1 MTEKIKNQKSAL
13 FEVGILPLRNS
24 VLFPHAVMP
33 ISIGRRKTLNLVEA
47 MVKEDNIIGIVSQR
61 DPANDDPSPFDLYR
75 YGSTAKILKVVKLSE
90 NNVNLIIQGHEK
102 IRIHRFTKV
111 EPFLSALVE
120 KVEGK
125 HENTLEV
132 QALARNLSNLFQKL
146 ISISPTI
153 SPELGD
159 MVLSAGVSNPG
170 KFANLAASV
179 LNVSVEEKIKFLEM
193 SSLRDLLKRLTE
205 LITREIELTEIG
217 SKIQS
222 KVMDEVSKT
231 QRQFYLREQMKAIQK
246 ELGEGD
252 ERTQEITE
260 LKKKIEEAK
269 MPDEVNAVAEKEL
282 DRLAKMPPHAAE
294 YTVSRTYLD
303 WLITVPWSIQTADK
317 IEIQAARKILDE
329 DHYNL
334 KDVKER
340 ILEYL
345 AVRHIRSELK
355 GPILCFVGP
364 PGVGKTSL
372 GKSIARAMGR
382 KFTRISLGG
391 IRDEAEIRGHRR
403 TYIGSL
409 PGRIIQGVKKAGTNN
424 PIFMLDEIDKV
435 GTDFRGDP
443 SSALLEVLDPEQ
455 NFSFSDH
462 YLEVPFDLSRVFFI
476 TTANILDTIPPALKD
491 RMEVLRLPGYPEEEK
506 LEIAKR
512 HLIPRQLKEHG
523 LSPEVLEFEDEAIT
537 KMILEYT
544 REAGVRNLERQIATT
559 CRKIAVKLVEEG
571 KVKEE
576 EVEEIVPIEE
586 AEGKKEK
593 VVQELQIEKEKE
605 AKEEK
610 PAKPEE
616 AAKPESLTHDSK
628 AEGHSLEKKRQ
639 SKGQSEEQSEEE
651 KAEEK
656 TEKKIEE
663 KAEEEKAEQR
673 VKVIK
678 KKIKKIET
686 EKIVVNADNLV
697 DYLGPIKFFKEVA
710 ERTDRSGVSTGLAW
724 TSTGGEILFIE
735 TTKMRGRGNLTITG
749 SLGDVMKES
758 AMAALSY
765 VKTHARNLGI
775 DEKTFNRQDFHIHVP
790 AGAIPKDGP
799 SAGVA
804 ILSSLLSL
812 LINKAVPSNLA
823 MTGEITLRGK
833 ILPVGGIKEKVLAAK
848 QAGITDVIVPDKN
861 ENDLQDLSETAKK
874 ALNFHFIGETKDLI
888 KIVFG
893 IKFEEKNSKSEFNKS
908 YKSGETLRETF

>member
-1 MTEKIKNQKSAL
+1 MTEKIRNQKGNL
-13 FEVGILPLRNS
+13 LELGILPLRNS

-33 ISIGRRKTLNLVEA
+33 ISVGRRKTLNLVEA

-61 DPANDDPSPFDLYR
+61 DPANDDPSPFDLYK
-75 YGSTAKILKVVKLSE
+75 YGCTARILKIVKLAE
-90 NNVNLIIQGHEK
+90 NNVNLIIQGLER
-102 IRIHRFTKV
+102 IRVQRFTKV
-111 EPFLSALVE
+111 EPYLTALVE
-120 KVEGK
+120 KVEGRY
-125 HENTLEV
+125 ENTIEV
-132 QALARNLSNLFQKL
+132 QALARNLANLFQKL
-146 ISISPTI
+146 ISISPNI

-159 MVLSAGVSNPG
+159 MVMSAGVSNPG
-170 KFANLAASV
+170 KFADLAASV
-179 LNVSVEEKIKFLEM
+179 LNVAVEEKIKLLEM
-193 SSLRDLLKRLTE
+193 TSLRTLLKRLTE
-205 LITREIELTEIG
+205 VVTREIELTEIG

-246 ELGEGD
+246 ELGEED

-260 LKKKIEEAK
+260 LKKKIDEAK
-269 MPDEVNAVAEKEL
+269 MPEEVKAVAEKEL
-282 DRLAKMPPHAAE
+282 DRLSKMPPHAAE

-303 WLITVPWSIQTADK
+303 WLITLPWAIQTVDM
-317 IEIQAARKILDE
+317 IEIPEARKILDE
-329 DHYNL
+329 DHYDL

-372 GKSIARAMGR
+372 GRSIARAMGR
-382 KFTRISLGG
+382 KFTRMSLGG

-409 PGRIIQGVKKAGTNN
+409 PGRIIQGVRKAGTNN

-462 YLEVPFDLSRVFFI
+462 YLEVSFDLSKVFFI

-491 RMEVLRLPGYPEEEK
+491 RMEILRLPGYSEEEK
-506 LEIAKR
+506 MEIAKR
-512 HLIPRQLKEHG
+512 HLIPRQLQEHG
-523 LSPEVLEFEDEAIT
+523 LNSDVLEFEDEAIT

-544 REAGVRNLERQIATT
+544 RESGVRNLERQIANI
-559 CRKIAVKLVEEG
+559 CRKVAVKLVEEG

-576 EVEEIVPIEE
+576 EVEETVPVEVAAESKPEAAEKAMKEE
-586 AEGKKEK
+586 VKKEPS
-593 VVQELQIEKEKE
+593 VQKEPEIEK
-605 AKEEK
+605 A
-610 PAKPEE
+610 
-616 AAKPESLTHDSK
+616 T
-628 AEGHSLEKKRQ
+628 
-639 SKGQSEEQSEEE
+639 E

-656 TEKKIEE
+656 
-663 KAEEEKAEQR
+663 R
-673 VKVIK
+673 FDVIK
-678 KKIKKIET
+678 KKIKKIEA
-686 EKIVVNADNLV
+686 EKIVVSVDSLV
-697 DYLGPIKFFKEVA
+697 DYLGPVKFYKEVA

-735 TTKMRGRGNLTITG
+735 TTKMRGKGNLTITG

-765 VKTHARNLGI
+765 VKTHTQELGI
-775 DEKTFNRQDFHIHVP
+775 DEKTYNRQDFHIHVP

-799 SAGVA
+799 SAGTA
-804 ILSSLLSL
+804 ILTSLLSL
-812 LINKAVPSNLA
+812 LLNKPVPSNLA

-833 ILPVGGIKEKVLAAK
+833 VLPVGGIKEKVLAAK
-848 QAGITDVIVPDKN
+848 QAGITDVILPDKN

-874 ALNFHFIGETKDLI
+874 ALKFHFVSEMRDLI

-893 IKFEEKNSKSEFNKS
+893 IKLEEKNSIGD
-908 YKSGETLRETF
+908 SGEKEDKNDNKEESKEEDKGIDKKEIREGAEGQPTM

>member
-1 MTEKIKNQKSAL
+1 MAEKLRNQKAAL

-33 ISIGRRKTLNLVEA
+33 ISVGRRKTLNLVEA
-47 MVKEDNIIGIVSQR
+47 IVKEGNIIGIVSQR

-75 YGSTAKILKVVKLSE
+75 YGTTARILKVVRLSE
-90 NNVNLIIQGHEK
+90 NNVNLIIQGLERIK
-102 IRIHRFTKV
+102 IHRFTKV
-111 EPFLSALVE
+111 EPYLSALVE
-120 KVEGK
+120 KMEDRG
-125 HENTLEV
+125 EATIEV

-146 ISISPTI
+146 SSISPNI
-153 SPELGD
+153 SPELSE
-159 MVLSAGVSNPG
+159 MVLSTGVSNPE

-179 LNVSVEEKIKFLEM
+179 LTISVEDKIAFLEM
-193 SSLRDLLKRLTE
+193 ASLRKILKRLTE
-205 LITREIELTEIG
+205 IITREIELTEIG

-246 ELGEGD
+246 ELGEED

-260 LKKKIEEAK
+260 LKRKIEEAK
-269 MPDEVNAVAEKEL
+269 MPKEAKAVAEKEL

-303 WLITVPWSIQTADK
+303 WLITVPWSINTVDK
-317 IEIQAARKILDE
+317 IEIPEARKILDE

-372 GKSIARAMGR
+372 GRSIARAMGR

-409 PGRIIQGVKKAGTNN
+409 PGRIIQGIKKAGTNN

-435 GTDFRGDP
+435 GMDFRGDP

-462 YLEVPFDLSRVFFI
+462 YLEVPFDLSQVFFI

-491 RMEVLRLPGYPEEEK
+491 RMETLRLPGYPEEEK

-544 REAGVRNLERQIATT
+544 RESGVRNLERQIANI
-559 CRKIAVKLVEEG
+559 CRKIAVKLVEE
-571 KVKEE
+571 KKIKEE
-576 EVEEIVPIEE
+576 EVEETVPIEVTE
-586 AEGKKEK
+586 E
-593 VVQELQIEKEKE
+593 EKEEIAQESLKEVEKEVKE
-605 AKEEK
+605 AKPIESQEEK
-610 PAKPEE
+610 PE
-616 AAKPESLTHDSK
+616 
-628 AEGHSLEKKRQ
+628 EKK
-639 SKGQSEEQSEEE
+639 EIE
-651 KAEEK
+651 KAEKEFPQ
-656 TEKKIEE
+656 KIETEEIPAGMEVQKEDQME
-663 KAEEEKAEQR
+663 KQKGVEKIER
-673 VKVIK
+673 REKVIK
-678 KKIKKIET
+678 KKIKKIES
-686 EKIVVNADNLV
+686 EKIVISAENIV

-735 TTKMRGRGNLTITG
+735 TTKMRGKGALTITG

-765 VKTHARNLGI
+765 VKTHAQHLEI
-775 DEKTFNRQDFHIHVP
+775 DEKIFNKQDFHIHVP

-804 ILSSLLSL
+804 ILISLLSL
-812 LINKAVPSNLA
+812 LINKPIPSHLA

-833 ILPVGGIKEKVLAAK
+833 VLPVGGIKEKVLAAK
-848 QAGITDVIVPDKN
+848 QAGITDVILPDKN

-874 ALNFHFIGETKDLI
+874 ALKFHFVGEIKDLI
-888 KIVFG
+888 DVVFG
-893 IKFEEKNSKSEFNKS
+893 IKFEERNSVIEPDKDDENREGT
-908 YKSGETLRETF
+908 GEVARIE